1 MEVLEVASCKAQE
14 LKIGDDGRCT
24 VRDASTGKQKHVL
37 TQISGH
43 VVPGEMCALIG
54 PSGAGKSTLL
64 DILAMRKKGA
74 GVEGDVS
81 STFQNSCAGHA

>member
-1 MEVLEVASCKAQE
+1 MQLSAQG
-14 LKIGDDGRCT
+14 LDKGSLGRCT
-24 VRDASTGKQKHVL
+24 VKDATTGKQKHVL

-64 DILAMRKKGA
+64 DILALRKKGA
-74 GVEGDVS
+74 GIDGDVS
-81 STFQNSCAGHA
+81 P